1 MKPVDW
7 KIKTNFPAKFTSSEN
22 ANISKLIK
30 PMQHPSNMQS
40 ILPLHKIFYSKVSF
54 NDKNNE
60 DIFPTIH
67 ILMKLSKSKTGAR
80 DLVRHI
86 FKDQN
91 VENEIAKKRG
101 RETDETL
108 QEPISK
114 KRCVID
120 DTESVTFKT
129 KLETE
134 FVGSKLKQTDA
145 VPMVKQA
152 NEKVS
157 DKNDS
162 SVAKSLFSSSF
173 AKVFSMTHTIKLET
187 LSHEFDSSLP
197 STADASDSKPTKQ
210 SKSKAKRKHKPNLPR
225 RLRKCIPLCYNI
237 LKKTDNRK
245 LFSCLSHYT
254 KFISPFERS
263 FAKKNLNLLMEIS
276 TIELT
281 EHISKML
288 QHYTST
294 HQVFLFLRSAM
305 KKTFPIHLMWG
316 TKHNRSVFLKNLKK
330 FLSCRRFDKVT
341 IADFT
346 RGMVL
351 EDLPWLMGEDT
362 SSNLLRFFQWMI
374 EDYVF
379 VVLSGSFYITE
390 NSNFK
395 NRLFFYHKKMWAEIV
410 AYGVALLLKQ
420 NRWAVPPI
428 ADVAI
433 RPYFSVRFCPKVNGL
448 RPIMRL
454 RNADKMPDMVPFE
467 VIASVLKLVCGK
479 IPHAT
484 GFATQHHAHI
494 YNGWKLFVL
503 SLAGMPGWKRLF
515 FVKMDIHRCFD
526 SIPVVKLV
534 QIVEG
539 LLDRSGEVDLTSAT
553 KGKLNCKVKHCT
565 HCILTTLKYFLN
577 KVTLSVL
584 SKKFVKLHGIP
595 QGWELSNLLCDI
607 FYGHMEQKHLIN
619 VLDPIDEEPHLI
631 LRYVDDY
638 LFVTTSR
645 DKANAFLKLMH
656 SDDFKDYGF
665 IVNTKKTCTNFASD
679 CSQQLEDLQEQ
690 DTFPWFGYLFPT
702 CLNMGRKQLKQT
714 GTHNFGGVSVD
725 ISAYQSTQC
734 IRDFISVQSP
744 GTYNYFQQIRRNLT
758 RRVTEICF
766 DPQINGKMRIY
777 RNLYELAMLGA
788 IQMVAHQL
796 HEGQPWVI
804 GNPWQFRSNIKQMAN
819 AVLARIQRVFKS
831 KHSLTRPL
839 VSWLF
844 YKAFKTK
851 MKRHSNHKAALPVL
865 QLGINQCVHQLCE
878 VGEWNN
884 VRHYLQRAV
893 GMFPIHYRKV
903 NCGL

>member
-7 KIKTNFPAKFTSSEN
+7 KIKTNFPAKFTSKYEDIEKLIQPMEHPS
-22 ANISKLIK
+22 SKL
-30 PMQHPSNMQS
+30 QS
-40 ILPLHKIFYSKVSF
+40 VLPLHKIFYSKVSF
-54 NDKNNE
+54 NDKNNQ
-60 DIFPTIH
+60 DIFPTSH
-67 ILMKLSKSKTGAR
+67 ILMKLSKSKTASR

-91 VENEIAKKRG
+91 MENENEKKRA
-101 RETDETL
+101 RETDGGI
-108 QEPISK
+108 QGPVSK

-120 DTESVTFKT
+120 GTDAATLKTE
-129 KLETE
+129 LATE
-134 FVGSKLKQTDA
+134 FDGSKLKQTDA
-145 VPMVKQA
+145 IPMVKQA
-152 NEKVS
+152 NQKVPA
-157 DKNDS
+157 KNDS
-162 SVAKSLFSSSF
+162 SPAKSIFSSSF
-173 AKVFSMTHTIKLET
+173 AQVFSMAHTIKLENP
-187 LSHEFDSSLP
+187 SHECGASQPFIESV
-197 STADASDSKPTKQ
+197 SDSKPTQKL
-210 SKSKAKRKHKPNLPR
+210 KAKRKQKPNLPR

-245 LFSCLSHYT
+245 LFSCLSYYT

-263 FAKKNLNLLMEIS
+263 FAKKNLNLLMELS
-276 TIELT
+276 TKELT

-288 QHYTST
+288 QHYTPT
-294 HQVFLFLRSAM
+294 HQVFLFLRSAI
-305 KKTFPIHLMWG
+305 KKTFPIHLIWG
-316 TKHNRSVFLKNLKK
+316 TKHNRSVFLKNLER

-341 IADFT
+341 VADFT
-346 RGMVL
+346 RGMVVG
-351 EDLPWLMGEDT
+351 DLPWLMGNDT
-362 SSNLLRFFQWMI
+362 SYNLLRFFQWMI
-374 EDYVF
+374 EEYIF

-428 ADVAI
+428 ADDTK

-454 RNADKMPDMVPFE
+454 RNADKMADMVPFE
-467 VIASVLKLVCGK
+467 VIASVLKLVCSK
-479 IPHAT
+479 VPQAT
-484 GFATQHHAHI
+484 GFATQHRAHI
-494 YNGWKLFVL
+494 YNGWKQFVL
-503 SLAGMPGWKRLF
+503 SLAGIPGRKKLF

-526 SIPVVKLV
+526 SIPVVKLI
-534 QIVEG
+534 QIVES

-607 FYGHMEQKHLIN
+607 FYGHMEQQHLIN
-619 VLDPIDEEPHLI
+619 ALGPIDNEPHLI

-645 DKANAFLKLMH
+645 DKAIAFLKLMH
-656 SDDFKDYGF
+656 SDDFKEYGF
-665 IVNTKKTCTNFASD
+665 IVNTKKTCTNFASY

-690 DTFPWFGYLFPT
+690 DTFPWFGYLFPA

-725 ISAYQSTQC
+725 LSAYQSTKR

-777 RNLYELAMLGA
+777 RNLYELAMLGS
-788 IQMVAHQL
+788 IQMVAHQV
-796 HEGQPWVI
+796 HEGQPWLI
-804 GNPWQFRSNIKQMAN
+804 GNPWHFRSNIKQVAN

-831 KHSLTRPL
+831 KHFLTRPL
-839 VSWLF
+839 VRWLF

-851 MKRHSNHKAALPVL
+851 MKQHSNHKAALPVL
-865 QLGINQCVHQLCE
+865 QTGINQCVHQLCE
-878 VGEWNN
+878 VGEWDN
-884 VRHYLQRAV
+884 VRPYLQRAV
-893 GMFPIHYRKV
+893 GMFPVHYRKV
-903 NCGL
+903 NCGS